1 MQLSTLILISLQYLT
16 FEVLFCFLLCSWR
29 EGLGEFIIYNGEES
43 SNYENRPLQQ
53 PHLDGP
59 LPPGEGDLGSLRPLG
74 APQLVLVVDDL
85 HDDQADAAHDARAHQ
100 YEHLQVLI
108 FSVCLWRE
116 MLFVFLVSVF
126 LV

>member
-1 MQLSTLILISLQYLT
+1 MVKSPPSIRTDPI
-16 FEVLFCFLLCSWR
+16 
-29 EGLGEFIIYNGEES
+29 
-43 SNYENRPLQQ
+43 NY

>member
-1 MQLSTLILISLQYLT
+1 MVKSPPSIRTDPI
-16 FEVLFCFLLCSWR
+16 
-29 EGLGEFIIYNGEES
+29 
-43 SNYENRPLQQ
+43 NY

-100 YEHLQVLI
+100 YEHLRGEEVSI
-108 FSVCLWRE
+108 NTYCVFMERNIIRISCFCFPRVKCWRWTCE
-116 MLFVFLVSVF
+116 YFTCHFL
-126 LV
+126 

>member
-1 MQLSTLILISLQYLT
+1 M
-16 FEVLFCFLLCSWR
+16 LCSRR

-43 SNYENRPLQQ
+43 SNYDLTQQ
-53 PHLDGP
+53 PPHLDGP

-100 YEHLQVLI
+100 YEHLRGEASI
-108 FSVCLWRE
+108 NII
-116 MLFVFLVSVF
+116 
-126 LV
+126 